1 MNLLLLFNCRLGQ
14 DYNIVN
20 NDVEK
25 LINKWDSL
33 GDDDGRSLDLVNT
46 LKNVVNI
53 DKSRYDLIDGTMISF
68 KLFSNQYLS
77 SSEWIGIKYKE

>member
-1 MNLLLLFNCRLGQ
+1 
-14 DYNIVN
+14 
-20 NDVEK
+20 
-25 LINKWDSL
+25 LINKWNSL

-68 KLFSNQYLS
+68 KLFSN
-77 SSEWIGIKYKE
+77 